1 MIKIKSN
8 IQIIEE
14 GKKLLLTPGIYDLE
28 EPIVV
33 NRPDTI
39 VLGMGLATLRAA
51 KGNVCL
57 ETGDVQGLILAGLLF
72 DAGEIKSDNLLVI
85 GNEGQKSE
93 DNGKNI
99 YLSDLFFH
107 VGSFAERNFPSGSLV
122 EIFQI
127 EPSARGRFSGENLP
141 VLHASE
147 SRVSRVWV
155 RSC

>member
-1 MIKIKSN
+1 MGKWQRGRKKFRLTSFMLQKPEKDTAETMN
-8 IQIIEE
+8 QALEE
-14 GKKLLLTPGIYDLE
+14 GKNLLLTPGIYDLE
-28 EPIVV
+28 EPIAV

-57 ETGDVQGLILAGLLF
+57 ETGNVQGLILAGLLF

-99 YLSDLFFH
+99 YLRRSVFPCR
-107 VGSFAERNFPSGSLV
+107 RNRYRHTGKRKVLRYDQQQPCG
-122 EIFQI
+122 
-127 EPSARGRFSGENLP
+127 RG
-141 VLHASE
+141 
-147 SRVSRVWV
+147 
-155 RSC
+155 